1 MNAIQLIKLEYFK
14 YKDNALVQMLLLFYT
29 ILMPTAIFMLKNF
42 DDIPFLPGKSSFF
55 SFPLIWEYQAYSGSW
70 LSFLFL
76 GFLGVY
82 LITSELQFKT
92 LRQNIIT
99 GMTRLDFY
107 KGKLFASLAV
117 TLYATLVFYL
127 STILIGVFHEGD
139 FNFANIFKEQH
150 YVFFRFFLLTFAYMS
165 FGIFIGL
172 LIRKPAL
179 SIFFYFSSV
188 LFMEPLLRW
197 WLHLKFLDKG
207 RSMLYYPLN
216 GIEDLAPLP
225 FYKYVENFQPIK
237 EFPILLNYTEAGI
250 ISTISVLIF
259 IIGGYF
265 LLIKRDV

>member
-1 MNAIQLIKLEYFK
+1 MNPIQLIKLEYFK
-14 YKDNALVQMLLLFYT
+14 YKDNALVQLLLLFYT
-29 ILMPTAIFMLKNF
+29 ILMPTAIFVLKNF
-42 DDIPFLPGKSSFF
+42 DNIPFVHDKSSFF
-55 SFPLIWEYQAYSGSW
+55 GFPLVWEYQAYSGSW

-82 LITSELQFKT
+82 MITSEIQFKT
-92 LRQNIIT
+92 MRQNIIT
-99 GMTRLDFY
+99 GMSRMDFY
-107 KGKLFASLAV
+107 KGKILIALVV

-139 FNFANIFKEQH
+139 FNFADIFKDQH
-150 YVFFRFFLLTFAYMS
+150 YVFLRFFLLTFAYMS

-179 SIFFYFSSV
+179 SIFLYFSYI
-188 LFMEPLLRW
+188 LFIEPLIRW
-197 WLHLKFLDKG
+197 WLHLKFIDKG

-237 EFPILLNYTEAGI
+237 EFPILLTYTEAGI
-250 ISTISVLIF
+250 ISAISILIF
-259 IIGGYF
+259 VIGGYF